1 MISKVTDL
9 DNLKGVRI
17 STSSFFIKRVYIQKS
32 IQYIFKNVI
41 TISNKS
47 KNTIQVIS
55 KHKKVLELFGVKKL
69 NSILKEKP
77 VIKPGKKITINLN
90 YSTKSK
96 IATVMGYFSIISL
109 NNSNRFRAYIPQT
122 KLSHPEILN

>member
-1 MISKVTDL
+1 MNSKVTDL

-17 STSSFFIKRVYIQKS
+17 STSSFFLKKVYIQKS
-32 IQYIFKNVI
+32 IEYIFKNVI

>member
-1 MISKVTDL
+1 MISKITDL

-17 STSSFFIKRVYIQKS
+17 STSSFFIKKVCIQKS

-96 IATVMGYFSIISL
+96 IATVIGYFSIISL

>member
-1 MISKVTDL
+1 MISKITDL

-17 STSSFFIKRVYIQKS
+17 STNSFFIKKVYIQKS

-96 IATVMGYFSIISL
+96 IATVIGYFSIISL
-109 NNSNRFRAYIPQT
+109 NNSNIFRAYMPLT